1 MSDEPNRVQSFVEV
15 WVRRVLTISGCVVI
29 WLVLLAA
36 FPLLFIV
43 GAIIDLA
50 RGSVAQAASL
60 RTGREQMWVIT
71 RCVLFFLFY
80 FSCEV
85 LGVIASF
92 IIWLA
97 SGVWAGA
104 SRERFLDWNFALQ
117 RWWANALCRGA
128 QRIFGVR
135 IEIEGADE
143 LRDGP
148 VIVFLRHASV
158 ADTLLPAV
166 FIANPNGLKLR
177 YVLKYELLLD
187 PCLDIVGNRLPN
199 SFVRR
204 NSGDS
209 YRVLELMKDLG
220 PRDGVIVYPEGTRF
234 TERKRKAIIEQLERK
249 GETYLCEK
257 ARMLKNV
264 LPPRL
269 GGPLNLLDHNEA
281 ADVVFYAHF
290 GFDGVVDL
298 RDFLRGSLVGRVVK
312 VRFWRAA
319 FESIPTTR
327 DARKEWLFENWMR
340 VDEWV
345 GRQKASEPLA
355 ALRLGGS

>member
-1 MSDEPNRVQSFVEV
+1 MNEPNRVWSFVEV
-15 WVRRVLTISGCVVI
+15 WTRRVLTIPGCVLI
-29 WLVLLAA
+29 WLVLLAG
-36 FPLLFIV
+36 FPLLLIA

-50 RGSVAQAASL
+50 LGGV
-60 RTGREQMWVIT
+60 WVLT
-71 RCVLFFLFY
+71 RCVLFFPFY

-85 LGVIASF
+85 FGIIASF
-92 IIWLA
+92 FLWLA
-97 SGVWAGA
+97 SGVWMGA

-117 RWWANALCRGA
+117 RRWANALCRGGL
-128 QRIFGVR
+128 RIFR
-135 IEIEGADE
+135 IRIDVEGADE

-148 VIVFLRHASV
+148 VIVFLRHTSV

-177 YVLKYELLLD
+177 YVLKHELLLD

-199 SFVRR
+199 AFVRR

-209 YRVLELMKDLG
+209 FRVLELMENLG
-220 PRDGVIVYPEGTRF
+220 PRDGVIIYPEGTRF
-234 TERKRKAIIEQLERK
+234 TEGKREALIEQLERK

-257 ARMLKNV
+257 ARLLKNV

-269 GGPLNLLDHNEA
+269 GGALNLLDHNDA
-281 ADVVFYAHF
+281 ADVVFCAHF

-298 RDFLRGSLVGRVVK
+298 RDFLRGSLVGVVVT
-312 VRFWRAA
+312 VRFWRVPFAA
-319 FESIPTTR
+319 IPATR
-327 DARKEWLFENWMR
+327 EARQEWLFDNWMR

-345 GRQKASEPLA
+345 GDKRQTKL
-355 ALRLGGS
+355 

>member
-1 MSDEPNRVQSFVEV
+1 MSDEPNRFRSLFEV
-15 WVRRVLTISGCVVI
+15 WVRRVLTISGCVLI

-36 FPLLFIV
+36 FPLLLV
-43 GAIIDLA
+43 AGAIIDLA
-50 RGSVAQAASL
+50 RGRGVHAGRLGTGQAQS
-60 RTGREQMWVIT
+60 WIIT
-71 RCVLFFLFY
+71 RCVVFFPFY

-85 LGVIASF
+85 FGVLASF
-92 IIWLA
+92 LIWLA
-97 SGVWAGA
+97 SGVWMGA
-104 SRERFLDWNFALQ
+104 SHERFLDWNFALQ
-117 RWWANALCRGA
+117 RWWAGALCRGA
-128 QRIFGVR
+128 QRLFDVR
-135 IEIEGADE
+135 IEVEGTDE

-177 YVLKYELLLD
+177 YVLKHELLLD

-199 SFVRR
+199 SFVRK

-209 YRVLELMKDLG
+209 YRVIELMKDLG
-220 PRDGVIVYPEGTRF
+220 PRDGVIIYPEGTRF
-234 TERKRKAIIEQLERK
+234 TDKKRQVIIEQLERK
-249 GETYLCEK
+249 GETYLTEK

-269 GGPLNLLDHNEA
+269 GGPLNLLDRNEA
-281 ADVVFYAHF
+281 ADVIFCAHF

-312 VRFWRAA
+312 VRFWRTPFA
-319 FESIPTTR
+319 SIPKTR
-327 DARKEWLFENWMR
+327 AARKEWLFENWMR

-345 GRQKASEPLA
+345 GVQKAHEVVTAPTA
-355 ALRLGGS
+355 

>member
-1 MSDEPNRVQSFVEV
+1 MSDDPNRVRSFVEV
-15 WVRRVLTISGCVVI
+15 WVRRVLTIPGCVLI
-29 WLVLLAA
+29 WLALLAV
-36 FPLLFIV
+36 FPLLLIA

-50 RGSVAQAASL
+50 RG
-60 RTGREQMWVIT
+60 GRWVIT
-71 RCVLFFLFY
+71 RCVLFFPLY

-85 LGVIASF
+85 FGILASF
-92 IIWLA
+92 VIWLA

-104 SRERFLDWNFALQ
+104 GRDRFLDWNFALQ
-117 RWWANALCRGA
+117 RWWANALCRSA
-128 QRIFGVR
+128 QRIFGIS
-135 IEIEGADE
+135 IEVEGADE

-177 YVLKYELLLD
+177 YVLKRELLLD

-204 NSGDS
+204 NVGDS
-209 YRVLELMKDLG
+209 YKVRELMSDLG
-220 PRDGVIVYPEGTRF
+220 PRDGVIIYPEGTRF
-234 TERKRKAIIEQLERK
+234 SAAKREAIIDQLELK
-249 GETYLCEK
+249 GDIYLREK
-257 ARMLKNV
+257 AQELKNV

-269 GGPLNLLDHNEA
+269 GGPLNLLDLNRA
-281 ADVVFYAHF
+281 ADVVFCAHF

-298 RDFLRGSLVGRVVK
+298 RDFLKGSLIGRVVK
-312 VRFWRAA
+312 VRFWRVP
-319 FESIPTTR
+319 FESIPATR
-327 DARKEWLFENWMR
+327 DARMNWLFDNWMR

-345 GRQKASEPLA
+345 GRQKASEA
-355 ALRLGGS
+355 ASSDAEMGKARRFTPA

>member
-1 MSDEPNRVQSFVEV
+1 MTDEPKRIRSFVEV
-15 WVRRVLTISGCVVI
+15 WVRRTLTISGCVLI

-36 FPLLFIV
+36 LPLLLIT
-43 GAIIDLA
+43 GTITDLTRA
-50 RGSVAQAASL
+50 RGEQAGGS
-60 RTGREQMWVIT
+60 RIRREQTWIIT
-71 RCVLFFLFY
+71 RCVLFFPYY

-85 LGVIASF
+85 FGIAASF
-92 IIWLA
+92 VIWLA
-97 SGVWAGA
+97 SGVWMGG
-104 SRERFLDWNFALQ
+104 SRARFLDWNFALQ

-128 QRIFGVR
+128 QRVFRIR
-135 IEIEGADE
+135 IEVEGADE

-148 VIVFLRHASV
+148 IIVFLRHASV

-166 FIANPNGLKLR
+166 FIANPNGLRLR
-177 YVLKYELLLD
+177 YVLKHELLLD

-204 NSGDS
+204 SSGDS
-209 YRVLELMKDLG
+209 YRIVELMKDLG
-220 PRDGVIVYPEGTRF
+220 PRDGVIIYPEGTRF
-234 TERKRKAIIEQLERK
+234 TEAKRQALIDQFERK
-249 GETYLCEK
+249 GETYLSQK

-269 GGPLNLLDHNEA
+269 GGPLALLERNEA
-281 ADVVFYAHF
+281 ADVVFCAHF

-312 VRFWRAA
+312 VRFWRVPFAA
-319 FESIPTTR
+319 IPLSR
-327 DARKEWLFENWMR
+327 DSRKDWLFENWLR
-340 VDEWV
+340 IDDWV
-345 GRQKASEPLA
+345 GLQKGTPP

>member
-1 MSDEPNRVQSFVEV
+1 MSDEPNRIRSFVEV
-15 WVRRVLTISGCVVI
+15 WGRRVLTISGCVLI
-29 WLVLLAA
+29 WLVLLVA
-36 FPLLFIV
+36 FPLLLIA

-50 RGSVAQAASL
+50 RGRVAQAASL
-60 RTGREQMWVIT
+60 RTGHGQVWIIT
-71 RCVLFFLFY
+71 RCVLFFPFY

-85 LGVIASF
+85 FGVIASF
-92 IIWLA
+92 FIWLA
-97 SGVWAGA
+97 SGVWIGA

-117 RWWANALCRGA
+117 RWWASSLCRGA
-128 QRIFGVR
+128 QRMFGVR
-135 IEIEGADE
+135 IEVEGADE

-166 FIANPNGLKLR
+166 FIANPNGLRLR
-177 YVLKYELLLD
+177 YVLKHELLLD

-204 NSGDS
+204 NSGEG
-209 YRVLELMKDLG
+209 YRVIELIRDLG
-220 PRDGVIVYPEGTRF
+220 PRDGVIIYPEGTRF
-234 TERKRKAIIEQLERK
+234 TDRKREAIIEQLERK

-269 GGPLNLLDHNEA
+269 GGPLNLLDRNEA
-281 ADVVFYAHF
+281 ADVVFCAHF

-312 VRFWRAA
+312 VRFWREPFA
-319 FESIPTTR
+319 SIPATR
-327 DARKEWLFENWMR
+327 DARKDWLFENWMR

-345 GRQKASEPLA
+345 GIQKASEPLA
-355 ALRLGGS
+355 ALRLGGP